1 MRHET
6 THEAAPELLCFF
18 VLFFPFLLISF
29 APLLLTS
36 FALPGPGRKEARSID
51 KVSGQYR
58 EEYCFHHWL
67 TT

>member
-6 THEAAPELLCFF
+6 RLTRHTR
-18 VLFFPFLLISF
+18 
-29 APLLLTS
+29 LLLTS

-51 KVSGQYR
+51 RVSGQYR